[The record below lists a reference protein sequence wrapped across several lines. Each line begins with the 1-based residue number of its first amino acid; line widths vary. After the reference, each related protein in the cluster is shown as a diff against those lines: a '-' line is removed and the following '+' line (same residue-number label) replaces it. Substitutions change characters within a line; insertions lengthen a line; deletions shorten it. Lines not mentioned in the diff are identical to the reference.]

1 MLIVFRLRLVL
12 PAVRALVLLTMP
24 DPVSTPTRT
33 NFIRQIVEDDLASG
47 KHERLLT
54 RFPPE
59 PNGYLH
65 IGHAKSIVLNFG
77 LAEDLGGVCN
87 LRFDD
92 TNPGKESPEFVEA
105 IKADVRWLGFDW
117 GGQPRFASD
126 YFEQLYG
133 FAVELIEKSLAYVC
147 DLSAEETRAY
157 RGTLTEP
164 GRDSPYRDR
173 SVDENLDLFR
183 RMRAGEFPDG
193 ARTLRAK
200 IDMASPNINLRDPV
214 LYRIRHGVIHH
225 QTGSEWCLYPTYD
238 YTHPIS
244 DALEGVTHSL
254 CTLEFEDHRPLYDW
268 CVANVSVPCQPR
280 QIEFSRL
287 NLEYTVMSKRLLT
300 QLVSE
305 QIVDGWDDPRM
316 PTIAGLRRRGYTPG
330 ALRGFCE
337 RIGVTKADNLVEM
350 GILES
355 AIRDELDA
363 AAPRA
368 MAVLQP
374 LRVVLTNL
382 PADAPTA
389 LQARNH
395 PKDESMDT
403 REIPLG
409 SVLWID
415 RSDFEETPPKGFK
428 RLVPDG
434 EVRLRN
440 AYVIRCDE
448 VVKDADGV
456 VIELR
461 CSVDPETL
469 GKNPEGRKVK
479 GVIHWVPAETAVCAE
494 VRLYDRLF
502 TMPQPGTGDRDF
514 RDDLN
519 PASLRT
525 LSNAMLEPS
534 LAAAQPGT
542 RFQFEREGYFV
553 VDPESTPERPI
564 FNRTVTLR
572 ETWGKTQATA
582 AQGAQDQKT
591 RGQKERGQKEKGQ
604 NARGQTAKSVKGE
617 TQSSA
622 PAPAPAQESAPKS
635 ALGRGTPGAGA

>member
-1 MLIVFRLRLVL
+1 MSD
-12 PAVRALVLLTMP
+12 AVVP
-24 DPVSTPTRT
+24 TPRT
-33 NFIRQIVEDDLASG
+33 HFIRQIVENDLASG
-47 KHERLLT
+47 KHTQVVT

-77 LAEDLGGVCN
+77 LAEEFGGRCN

-92 TNPGKESPEFVEA
+92 TNPHRENLEFVES
-105 IKADVRWLGFDW
+105 IEADVRWLGYDW
-117 GGQPRFASD
+117 GERVFFASD

-133 FAVELIEKSLAYVC
+133 FAVELIRSGLAYVC
-147 DLSAEETRAY
+147 DLDAEQIRAY

-173 SVDENLDLFR
+173 SVGENLDLFR
-183 RMRAGEFPDG
+183 RMRAGEFADG
-193 ARTLRAK
+193 AKALRAK
-200 IDMASPNINLRDPV
+200 IDMASANINLRDPV

-225 QTGSEWCLYPTYD
+225 QTGTEWCLYPTYD

-268 CVANVSVPCQPR
+268 CVANVSLPAQPR

-300 QLVSE
+300 QLVDE
-305 QIVDGWDDPRM
+305 GIVAGWDDPRM
-316 PTIAGLRRRGYTPG
+316 PTLAGLRRRGYTP
-330 ALRGFCE
+330 AAIRGFCE

-350 GILES
+350 GMLES
-355 AIRDELDA
+355 AIRDDLDA

-368 MAVLQP
+368 MAVLHP
-374 LRVVLTNL
+374 LKVVLTNL
-382 PADAPTA
+382 PPRAAASVT
-389 LQARNH
+389 ARNH
-395 PKDESMDT
+395 PKDEAMGT
-403 REIPLG
+403 REVPFGAELF
-409 SVLWID
+409 ID
-415 RSDFEETPPKGFK
+415 RGDFAAQPPKGFK
-428 RLVPDG
+428 RLVPGG

-448 VVKDADGV
+448 VIRDGHGEV
-456 VIELR
+456 VELR

-469 GKNPEGRKVK
+469 GQNPQGRKVK
-479 GVIHWVPAETAVCAE
+479 GVIHWVAADAAVGAE

-502 TMPQPGTGDRDF
+502 TVAQPGSGGRDF

-519 PASLRT
+519 LDSLRT
-525 LSNAMLEPS
+525 LTGCLLEPS
-534 LAAAQPGT
+534 LAAAAAGA

-553 VDPESTPERPI
+553 VDPDAAPGKPV

-572 ETWGKTQATA
+572 DAWGRTQG
-582 AQGAQDQKT
+582 GA
-591 RGQKERGQKEKGQ
+591 R
-604 NARGQTAKSVKGE
+604 
-617 TQSSA
+617 
-622 PAPAPAQESAPKS
+622 
-635 ALGRGTPGAGA
+635 